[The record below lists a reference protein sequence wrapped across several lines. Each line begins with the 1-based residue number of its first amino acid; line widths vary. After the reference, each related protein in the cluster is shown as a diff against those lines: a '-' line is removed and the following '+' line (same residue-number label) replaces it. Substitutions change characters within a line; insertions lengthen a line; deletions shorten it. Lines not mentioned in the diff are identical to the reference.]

1 MSSVND
7 SEECNNENYLEI
19 ELTRLR
25 QLIEIKT
32 NENTQLE
39 TKLNECEQQANLK
52 IEQLNQD
59 FSLKLEQTLQ
69 KFQEGQQEK
78 QSSLIMK
85 YAAVEKRCIELTR
98 SKDSLESKLND
109 ANRENKFLSEKC
121 LKLKSDLNKSL
132 FDYEKK
138 CLELVQTKKETEKLK
153 SDLLM
158 NETREIAIKL
168 KQEETNETENK
179 ELKSLKS
186 QLIDLNEERNTLKDR
201 LKCMDQERA
210 RQDLYIQEIT
220 LDLDNLQVSIKK

>member
-7 SEECNNENYLEI
+7 SEESNNANYLEI
-19 ELTRLR
+19 NELTRLR

-39 TKLNECEQQANLK
+39 TKLNECEQQVNLK

-98 SKDSLESKLND
+98 SMDSLESKLND
-109 ANRENKFLSEKC
+109 ANREKKFLNEKC
-121 LKLKSDLNKSL
+121 LKLKSDLEKSL
-132 FDYEKK
+132 IDYEKK
-138 CLELVQTKKETEKLK
+138 CLELVQAKKETEKLK

-158 NETREIAIKL
+158 NETREKAIKL
-168 KQEETNETENK
+168 KQEETENK

-210 RQDLYIQEIT
+210 RQDLFIQEIT